1 VAEAAPVASALRV
14 ALLARPG
21 PAADRLR
28 ATLAGIG
35 TELVF
40 EADPVEADPRSL
52 ADAAPQAVVVVL
64 DPAVEDVLDR
74 YDPVLGDPAVDVL
87 YEEADLAAAR
97 EGWDAARWGRH
108 LSAKLLHH
116 GDVLPPGR
124 EADAE
129 AGGDVPDLQPGRP
142 PTPAQLAEDRPEQF
156 DQADAARMA
165 SQVPFGSSLM
175 FDPVAAEY
183 GAGGD
188 ETPAAPFDLG
198 DGFEADQPLDGDS
211 PPAATGTAADESRD
225 AGTDD
230 AQAGPDGGTRYQ
242 RDLADL
248 DRRIAEMSLVDDPG
262 TDAAPAP
269 PAGRRAAESEPAG
282 ATAPG
287 AVMVFA
293 GIGGPDA
300 VRQFLGGLPDGF
312 PRPVLVQQRL
322 DGGRHDRLVQQM
334 ARATGLPVQL
344 AEDGATAAPGH
355 VYILPAEL
363 GVVAGGQELRFAA
376 AGAGDSIAALPAEGS
391 AVLLFSG
398 ADPGIVDAAMR
409 QAEAGALVA
418 GQSPEGCYDAEG
430 PAAAQARGAES
441 GQPAELASRIAARW
455 KP

>member
-28 ATLAGIG
+28 ATLAEIG

-40 EADPVEADPRSL
+40 EADPVEADPQSL

-74 YDPVLGDPAVDVL
+74 YDPVLADPGVDVL

-142 PTPAQLAEDRPEQF
+142 PTPAQLAEDRPEEF

-165 SQVPFGSSLM
+165 SQVPFSSSPM

-183 GAGGD
+183 EAGGD

-198 DGFEADQPLDGDS
+198 DGFEADGPEDGDS
-211 PPAATGTAADESRD
+211 SPAATGTAADESRG
-225 AGTDD
+225 AGADD

-262 TDAAPAP
+262 PDAAPAP
-269 PAGRRAAESEPAG
+269 PAGKQVAESE
-282 ATAPG
+282 TAG

-363 GVVAGGQELRFAA
+363 GVVADGDGLRFAA

-398 ADPGIVDAAMR
+398 TDPGIVDAAMR
-409 QAEAGALVA
+409 HAERGALVA

>member
-28 ATLAGIG
+28 ATLGEIG
-35 TELVF
+35 TELVL
-40 EADPVEADPRSL
+40 EADPVESNPQAL

-74 YDPVLGDPAVDVL
+74 YDPVLSDPAVDVL
-87 YEEADLAAAR
+87 YEEAELAAAR

-142 PTPAQLAEDRPEQF
+142 PTPAQLAEDRPEEF

-165 SQVPFGSSLM
+165 SHVPFSSPM

-188 ETPAAPFDLG
+188 ETPAAPFDPG
-198 DGFEADQPLDGDS
+198 DGFEADGPQEGDGS
-211 PPAATGTAADESRD
+211 PAATGTAADESRN
-225 AGTDD
+225 AGADD
-230 AQAGPDGGTRYQ
+230 AKAGPDGGTRYQ

-262 TDAAPAP
+262 TDTAPAP
-269 PAGRRAAESEPAG
+269 PAGRQAAESEPAG

-312 PRPVLVQQRL
+312 PRPVLVQQ
-322 DGGRHDRLVQQM
+322 M

-344 AEDGATAAPGH
+344 AEDGAMAAPGH

-363 GVVAGGQELRFAA
+363 GVVADGDGLRFAA
-376 AGAGDSIAALPAEGS
+376 AGAGDSIAALAAEGS

-441 GQPAELASRIAARW
+441 VQPAELARRVAARW

>member
-1 VAEAAPVASALRV
+1 MTEAAPVASALRV

-28 ATLAGIG
+28 ATLGEIG
-35 TELVF
+35 TELVL
-40 EADPVEADPRSL
+40 EADPVEADPQSL

-74 YDPVLGDPAVDVL
+74 YDPVLADPAVDVL
-87 YEEADLAAAR
+87 YEEADLAVAR

-129 AGGDVPDLQPGRP
+129 AVDDVPDLQPGRP
-142 PTPAQLAEDRPEQF
+142 PTPAQLAEDRPYDF
-156 DQADAARMA
+156 DQGAASQLA
-165 SQVPFGSSLM
+165 SQVPDNPM

-183 GAGGD
+183 GAEGDATPVAASDPGG
-188 ETPAAPFDLG
+188 
-198 DGFEADQPLDGDS
+198 GFEAGEWEQGDS
-211 PPAATGTAADESRD
+211 SPAAAGTAADESTD
-225 AGTDD
+225 AG
-230 AQAGPDGGTRYQ
+230 ANEAPVGPDGGTRYQ
-242 RDLADL
+242 RDLMDL
-248 DRRIAEMSLVDDPG
+248 ERRIAEMSLVDDPG
-262 TDAAPAP
+262 TGAAPAP
-269 PAGRRAAESEPAG
+269 PAGKQAPGPEPAG

-300 VRQFLGGLPDGF
+300 VRQFLGVLPDDF
-312 PRPVLVQQRL
+312 RRPVLVQQRL

-334 ARATGLPVQL
+334 ARATALPVQL
-344 AEDGATAAPGH
+344 AEDGALAAPGH
-355 VYILPAEL
+355 VYILPAAL
-363 GVVAGGQELRFAA
+363 GVVADGDGLRFAV

-398 ADPGIVDAAMR
+398 ADPGIVDAAMQ
-409 QAEAGALVA
+409 QAERGALVA

-430 PAAAQARGAES
+430 PGAVQARGAES
-441 GQPAELASRIAARW
+441 GQPAELARRIAARW
-455 KP
+455 KA

>member
-1 VAEAAPVASALRV
+1 VTETPPVASALRV

-28 ATLAGIG
+28 ATLGEIG
-35 TELVF
+35 TELVL
-40 EADPVEADPRSL
+40 EADPVESDPQSL
-52 ADAAPQAVVVVL
+52 VDAAPKAVVVVL

-74 YDPVLGDPAVDVL
+74 YDLVLADPAVDVL
-87 YEEADLAAAR
+87 YEEADLAVAR

-124 EADAE
+124 EADA
-129 AGGDVPDLQPGRP
+129 GGDVPDLQPGRP
-142 PTPAQLAEDRPEQF
+142 PTPAQLAEDQPYDF
-156 DQADAARMA
+156 DQGEA
-165 SQVPFGSSLM
+165 SQLASRVPDNSM

-183 GAGGD
+183 EAGGD
-188 ETPAAPFDLG
+188 ATPVAAFDLG
-198 DGFEADQPLDGDS
+198 DGFEAGDREESDGL
-211 PPAATGTAADESRD
+211 PAATAASADESTG
-225 AGTDD
+225 AGADEVR
-230 AQAGPDGGTRYQ
+230 AGPDGGTRY
-242 RDLADL
+242 RHDLADL

-262 TDAAPAP
+262 FEPAPAP
-269 PAGRRAAESEPAG
+269 PAARQAVESVTHGAG
-282 ATAPG
+282 GPG

-300 VRQFLGGLPDGF
+300 LRQFLGGLPDDF

-334 ARATGLPVQL
+334 ARVTALPVQL

-355 VYILPAEL
+355 VYVLPAEL
-363 GVVAGGQELRFAA
+363 GVMAAGDGLRFAA

-409 QAEAGALVA
+409 QAERGALVA

-430 PAAAQARGAES
+430 PGAVKARGAES
-441 GQPAELASRIAARW
+441 GQPVELARRIAARW
-455 KP
+455 KA

>member
-1 VAEAAPVASALRV
+1 MTEAAPVASALRV

-28 ATLAGIG
+28 ATLGEIG
-35 TELVF
+35 TELVL
-40 EADPVEADPRSL
+40 EADPVEADPQSL

-74 YDPVLGDPAVDVL
+74 YDPVLADPAVDVL
-87 YEEADLAAAR
+87 YEEAELAAAR

-129 AGGDVPDLQPGRP
+129 ADGDLPDLQPGRP
-142 PTPAQLAEDRPEQF
+142 PTPAQLAEARPYDF
-156 DQADAARMA
+156 DQDEASQLA
-165 SQVPFGSSLM
+165 SQVPDNAM

-183 GAGGD
+183 EAGGD
-188 ETPAAPFDLG
+188 ATPVAAFDPGDGLEAGEREQDGPSPAA
-198 DGFEADQPLDGDS
+198 A
-211 PPAATGTAADESRD
+211 GTAADESTD
-225 AGTDD
+225 AG
-230 AQAGPDGGTRYQ
+230 ANEAPVGPDGGTRYQ
-242 RDLADL
+242 RDLMDL
-248 DRRIAEMSLVDDPG
+248 ERRIAEMSLVDGPG
-262 TDAAPAP
+262 TGAAAAP
-269 PAGRRAAESEPAG
+269 PAGKQAPAPEPAA

-300 VRQFLGGLPDGF
+300 VRQFLGDLPDGF

-334 ARATGLPVQL
+334 ARATALPVQL
-344 AEDGATAAPGH
+344 AEDGALAAPGH

-363 GVVAGGQELRFAA
+363 GVVADGDGLRFAA

-409 QAEAGALVA
+409 QAERGALVA

-430 PAAAQARGAES
+430 PGAAQTRGAES
-441 GQPAELASRIAARW
+441 GQPAELAHRIAARW
-455 KP
+455 KA